1 MSIKGIYATEWQK
14 FQPDQFVNIWQVSYE
29 DKLNFYCEGKS
40 SDIGEILSDKDL
52 EDFVLE
58 PVDEEGNVMPL
69 AQAIALGRLPEIYM
83 GNDGEFE
90 MRGN

>member
-1 MSIKGIYATEWQK
+1 MKGISASEWQK